1 MISYAFYLGCVGPLR
16 YPDIENS
23 IRLTLAELG
32 VELLDMEGATCCP
45 APGAGFKNF
54 DELAALTVSARNISI
69 AEELGLDV
77 MTFCGG
83 CQGSLNWANKLLQ
96 SDPERKDRVNELLAD
111 MDREYKGTAKIKH
124 LVEVMNEDVGVDH
137 IREIAAGRLEGFKVA
152 VHYGCHVLRPY
163 KVEELDDPE
172 MPRMLDDLVEAWGAE
187 SLEFTEKHTCCGA
200 GGGLFANDRDLSLSI
215 MRKKM
220 VQIKELGGDMLVDI
234 CPFCHMQFDLGQMQ
248 LREKG
253 EDFSIP
259 VFYYNQVLALLMGFD
274 RDQVAFIENTPRDK
288 IIERILS
295 TKMIEV

>member
-1 MISYAFYLGCVGPLR
+1 MTSYALYLGCIGPLR

-23 IRLTLAELG
+23 IRLTFKELG
-32 VELLDMEGATCCP
+32 IELVDMEGATCCP

-69 AEELGLDV
+69 AEELGLDI

-96 SDPERKDRVNELLAD
+96 SDPERKSRVNEILSE
-111 MDREYKGTAKIKH
+111 MGREYRGTAKVKH
-124 LVEVMNEDVGVDH
+124 LVEVVYEDIGVDR
-137 IREIAAGRLEGFKVA
+137 IKKIANDRLEGFKVA

-163 KVEELDDPE
+163 RVEELDDPE
-172 MPRMLDDLVEAWGAE
+172 KPHMLDDLVKAWGAE
-187 SLEFTEKHTCCGA
+187 SLEFPEKHTCCGA

-220 VQIKELGGDMLVDI
+220 VQIKELEADMLIDI

-253 EDFSIP
+253 ENFSTP

-274 RDQVAFIENTPRDK
+274 RNKVAFIENTPRDEV
-288 IIERILS
+288 IRRILA
-295 TKMIEV
+295 TERA